1 MSQYPGA
8 SRAGVSPNRSPR
20 KGKVRLFIVH
30 HYAGTQDPES
40 AWKRFMNAND
50 RSVSPNYQ
58 VNADGSVFEVVPPD
72 NFRAWT
78 TGTIDHQAVTCETQ
92 NTSGAPSWGI
102 SAASHEAIAHLIAW
116 AAARYGFPIQRGR
129 VADGNV
135 VEVPGV
141 VGHRETPAGR
151 QTSTSCPG
159 PSMNLDWLVE
169 RAQQIANGIPAV
181 VEPEKEKHDMKIIG
195 DGKGGQKFADE
206 FGADDI
212 GRYFFVPNGPD
223 ASPSWVD
230 NIRAAWIL
238 AGEPENGRPDTWD
251 FDLAR
256 HIANARWD
264 EKRGQIVTDVVAS
277 LTPLLEK
284 IGAAVAGLSPE
295 SIREAIDAG
304 LDGVVVKAAPITE
317 ADLEAIAKAS
327 ADEQA
332 RRLAPSAD

>member
-20 KGKVRLFIVH
+20 QGKVRLFIVH

-58 VNADGSVFEVVPPD
+58 VNADGSVFEIVPPD

-92 NTSGAPSWGI
+92 NTTGAPTWGI
-102 SAASHEAIAHLIAW
+102 SRESHEAIAHLIAW
-116 AAARYGFPIQRGR
+116 ASARYGFPIQRGR

-169 RAQQIANGIPAV
+169 RASQIANG
-181 VEPEKEKHDMKIIG
+181 EDDMGTLDNTEENYQTFMRWLQRALKFDVRT
-195 DGKGGQKFADE
+195 DGAGPDWKLGPTIFELLRA
-206 FGADDI
+206 ADDSSDVAGVKGAVSAI
-212 GRYFFVPNGPD
+212 AVKMTD
-223 ASPSWVD
+223 ED
-230 NIRAAWIL
+230 RAAIAKSVADSIKL
-238 AGEPENGRPDTWD
+238 PAAG
-251 FDLAR
+251 ASK
-256 HIANARWD
+256 A
-264 EKRGQIVTDVVAS
+264 DV
-277 LTPLLEK
+277 
-284 IGAAVAGLSPE
+284 AA
-295 SIREAIDAG
+295 AIDAG
-304 LDGVVVKAAPITE
+304 L
-317 ADLEAIAKAS
+317 AKLVLKPATS
-327 ADEQA
+327 
-332 RRLAPSAD
+332 

>member
-20 KGKVRLFIVH
+20 QGKVRLFIVH

-169 RAQQIANGIPAV
+169 RARQIANGEDDMGTLDNTEENYQTFMRWLQRALKFDVRTDGAGPDWKLGPTIFELLRAADDSSDVAGVKGAVSAIAVKMTDEDRAAIAKSVADAIQIPA
-181 VEPEKEKHDMKIIG
+181 
-195 DGKGGQKFADE
+195 GGATKAD
-206 FGADDI
+206 
-212 GRYFFVPNGPD
+212 V
-223 ASPSWVD
+223 
-230 NIRAAWIL
+230 AA
-238 AGEPENGRPDTWD
+238 
-251 FDLAR
+251 
-256 HIANARWD
+256 
-264 EKRGQIVTDVVAS
+264 
-277 LTPLLEK
+277 
-284 IGAAVAGLSPE
+284 
-295 SIREAIDAG
+295 AIDAG
-304 LDGVVVKAAPITE
+304 L
-317 ADLEAIAKAS
+317 AKLVLKPATS
-327 ADEQA
+327 
-332 RRLAPSAD
+332 